1 MPLSITPWEAPRRRR
16 EASHIDRVGDLE
28 ALAELAGELSGFPW
42 VLLTRRQGD
51 TVALIARHGLSLA
64 PARRLASMLHGPAPV
79 TGVATIASFP
89 LTDHATL
96 WLASADERRL
106 DAPREAHLVR
116 LARLA
121 TGLLDAHRQLAAS
134 RRAATRQTQLL
145 EAIKRA
151 SATGFCLL
159 NAAGEI
165 LDLNEEAARFLDL
178 SQEALIGIDPVS
190 LTLSSE
196 AGRIRRL
203 LGACLEHGLRV
214 RGHWPLLA
222 GDGALRVAEVSVERL
237 LLDDEAYLFCVIA
250 DKTLERLDETLRD
263 AKAHT
268 LREVTLENALPEILS
283 SIGGAIGY
291 HRPGAG
297 VLITHVH
304 DGALDIEFTSHPALL
319 SGDCPAPQANQRH
332 PAFYD
337 ETTPP
342 FTIAP
347 GCCAIQATYRAW
359 WRYPLLSE
367 DRRRVL
373 GDLWVLVTEPV
384 HPGPAEDNFLTSLA
398 QTAAF
403 AMERQDQFEALRE
416 RAEVDP
422 LTGLANRRQLA
433 EAMEG
438 ALADR
443 HGRPPALILI
453 DLDDFKAIN
462 DTHGHQAGDALLVA
476 VAERLR
482 GSLRDGDT
490 IARLGG
496 DEFLVVIPGASAESA
511 QQIAD
516 KLFEALRPPV
526 AWQGERLRISPSMG
540 VILAEADEPAS
551 RLLQRVD
558 AAMYRAKRA
567 GKARV
572 HAELL

>member
-1 MPLSITPWEAPRRRR
+1 MPLPLTPWEASRLPR
-16 EASHIDRVGDLE
+16 ESDLE
-28 ALAELAGELSGFPW
+28 ALTELAALAAELSDHPW
-42 VLLTRRQGD
+42 VLMTRQAGD
-51 TVALIARHGLSLA
+51 TAMPLARHGLSPERA
-64 PARRLASMLHGPAPV
+64 AHIARALVQDGAAAIE
-79 TGVATIASFP
+79 GVASHVGVP
-89 LTDHATL
+89 LPRDSGQADTL
-96 WLASADERRL
+96 WVLSPEPRRP
-106 DAPREAHLVR
+106 DALTRQRLGG

-121 TGLLDAHRQLAAS
+121 AGLLDTHQHLEES

-159 NAAGEI
+159 NANGEI

-178 SQEALIGIDPVS
+178 PQETLIGIDPVS

-196 AGRIRRL
+196 AERIRRL

-237 LLDDEAYLFCVIA
+237 RLDDEAYLFCVIA

-304 DGALDIEFTSHPALL
+304 DAALDIEFASAPALL
-319 SGDCPAPQANQRH
+319 GGGCPAPEANQRQ

-337 ETTPP
+337 EATTP
-342 FTIAP
+342 FSLAS
-347 GCCAIQATYRAW
+347 GCCAIQADYRAW

-373 GDLWVLVTEPV
+373 GDLWVLVEESVRPA
-384 HPGPAEDNFLTSLA
+384 PAEDNFLTSLA

-422 LTGLANRRQLA
+422 LTGLANRSQLA
-433 EAMEG
+433 EALEVPRG
-438 ALADR
+438 T
-443 HGRPPALILI
+443 RPPALILI
-453 DLDDFKAIN
+453 DLDDFKAVN
-462 DTHGHQAGDALLVA
+462 DTHGHQAGDAVLVA

-496 DEFLVVIPGASAESA
+496 DEFLVVIPGTSAENA

-516 KLFEALRPPV
+516 KLLEALSPPVPWQGEALRV
-526 AWQGERLRISPSMG
+526 TPSLG
-540 VILAEADEPAS
+540 VILAEAEEPPG

-558 AAMYRAKRA
+558 EAMYRAKRA
-567 GKARV
+567 GKGRV

>member
-1 MPLSITPWEAPRRRR
+1 MPLPLTPWEAPRLPR
-16 EASHIDRVGDLE
+16 ESDLDALTE
-28 ALAELAGELSGFPW
+28 LAALAAELSDYPW
-42 VLLTRRQGD
+42 VLLTRRAGD
-51 TVALIARHGLSLA
+51 VSMPIARHGLSPERA
-64 PARRLASMLHGPAPV
+64 ARLARALVQDHAAAIE
-79 TGVATIASFP
+79 GVASHVGVP
-89 LTDHATL
+89 LPRNSGQADTL
-96 WLASADERRL
+96 WVLSPEPRRL
-106 DAPREAHLVR
+106 DAPTRQRLDG

-121 TGLLDAHRQLAAS
+121 AGLLDTHQHLVES

-159 NAAGEI
+159 NANGEI

-178 SQEALIGIDPVS
+178 PQESLVGIDPVS
-190 LTLSSE
+190 LTLVSE
-196 AGRIRRL
+196 AERIRRL

-214 RGHWPLLA
+214 RGNWPLLA
-222 GDGALRVAEVSVERL
+222 SDGALRVAEVSVERL
-237 LLDDEAYLFCVIA
+237 RLDDEAYLFCVIA

-304 DGALDIEFTSHPALL
+304 DGALDIEFASAPTLL
-319 SGDCPAPQANQRH
+319 AGDCPAPEANQRH

-337 ETTPP
+337 EATTP
-342 FTIAP
+342 FSLAP
-347 GCCAIQATYRAW
+347 GCCTLQADYRAC

-367 DRRRVL
+367 DRQRVL
-373 GDLWVLVTEPV
+373 GDLWVLVEESV
-384 HPGPAEDNFLTSLA
+384 RPGPPEDNFLTSLA

-422 LTGLANRRQLA
+422 LTGLANRSQLA
-433 EAMEG
+433 EALEVPRG
-438 ALADR
+438 T
-443 HGRPPALILI
+443 RPPALILI
-453 DLDDFKAIN
+453 DLDDFKAVN
-462 DTHGHQAGDALLVA
+462 DTHGHQAGDAVLVA

-482 GSLRDGDT
+482 NSLRDGDT

-496 DEFLVVIPGASAESA
+496 DEFLVVIPGTSAENA

-516 KLFEALRPPV
+516 KLLEALRPPV
-526 AWQGERLRISPSMG
+526 PWQGETLRITPSLG
-540 VILAEADEPAS
+540 VILAEAEEAPG

-558 AAMYRAKRA
+558 EAMYRAKRA
-567 GKARV
+567 GKGRV

>member
-1 MPLSITPWEAPRRRR
+1 MPLPLTPWEAPRLPR
-16 EASHIDRVGDLE
+16 ESDLDALTE
-28 ALAELAGELSGFPW
+28 LAALAAELSDYPW
-42 VLLTRRQGD
+42 VLLTRRAGD
-51 TVALIARHGLSLA
+51 VSMPIARHGLSPERAARIA
-64 PARRLASMLHGPAPV
+64 PALVQDGAAAIE
-79 TGVATIASFP
+79 GVASHVGVP
-89 LTDHATL
+89 LPRNSGQADTL
-96 WLASADERRL
+96 WVLSPEPRRL
-106 DAPREAHLVR
+106 DAPTRQRLDG

-121 TGLLDAHRQLAAS
+121 AGLLDTHQHLVES

-159 NAAGEI
+159 NANGEI

-178 SQEALIGIDPVS
+178 PQESLVGIDPVS
-190 LTLSSE
+190 LTLVSE
-196 AGRIRRL
+196 AERIRRL

-214 RGHWPLLA
+214 RGNWPLLA
-222 GDGALRVAEVSVERL
+222 SDGALRVAEVSVERL
-237 LLDDEAYLFCVIA
+237 RLDDEAYLFCVIA

-304 DGALDIEFTSHPALL
+304 DGALDIEFASDPTLL
-319 SGDCPAPQANQRH
+319 AGDCPAPEANQRH

-337 ETTPP
+337 EATTP
-342 FTIAP
+342 FSLAP
-347 GCCAIQATYRAW
+347 GCCTLQADYRAC

-367 DRRRVL
+367 DRQRVL
-373 GDLWVLVTEPV
+373 GDLWVLVEESV
-384 HPGPAEDNFLTSLA
+384 RPGPAEDNFLTSLA

-422 LTGLANRRQLA
+422 LTGLANRSQLA
-433 EAMEG
+433 EALEAPRG
-438 ALADR
+438 T
-443 HGRPPALILI
+443 RPAALILI
-453 DLDDFKAIN
+453 DLDDFKAVN
-462 DTHGHQAGDALLVA
+462 DTHGHQAGDAVLVA

-482 GSLRDGDT
+482 NSLRDGDT

-496 DEFLVVIPGASAESA
+496 DEFLVVIPGTSAENA

-516 KLFEALRPPV
+516 KLLEALRPPV
-526 AWQGERLRISPSMG
+526 PWQGETLRITPSLG
-540 VILAEADEPAS
+540 VILAEAEEAPG

-558 AAMYRAKRA
+558 EAMYRAKRS
-567 GKARV
+567 GKGRV